1 MQEQLHRLEDELRR
15 VPGVRS
21 ARIVGA
27 DAPSEI
33 HIVATRERSPK
44 QVVRDVQSLASAGFG
59 IAIDHR
65 IVSVVQL
72 EDDEPTISL
81 ESGAGPPPP
90 PQPSFVEAHVGAA
103 INNGH
108 RGRRPLVESVIAAN
122 KHDGPWVRVT
132 LSWPNGDTTEGAV
145 VAGATREIRARAA
158 AFAAARALEEP
169 LHAAGASIDI
179 EQVIIHRLG
188 SSDAVLV
195 RASFTERYGTTPV
208 VGSALIYDDAATAAV
223 HALLHAVNR
232 KLS

>member
-1 MQEQLHRLEDELRR
+1 MQEQLNRLEDELRR

-21 ARIVGA
+21 ARVVGGE
-27 DAPSEI
+27 APSEI

-72 EDDEPTISL
+72 EDDEPTINL
-81 ESGAGPPPP
+81 DEPDAPPPP
-90 PQPSFVEAHVGAA
+90 PVPTFEEPRTSAA
-103 INNGH
+103 ANNGH
-108 RGRRPLVESVIAAN
+108 HSHRPLIDSVIVAN

-132 LSWPNGDTTEGAV
+132 LSWPSGETSEGAV
-145 VAGATREIRARAA
+145 VAGPTREIRARAA
-158 AFAAARALEEP
+158 AFAAARALEGP
-169 LHAAGASIDI
+169 LQRAASSVDI

-188 SSDAVLV
+188 SNDAVLV
-195 RASFTERYGTTPV
+195 RASFTDRYGTTPL

-232 KLS
+232 KLA

>member
-21 ARIVGA
+21 ARVVGGES
-27 DAPSEI
+27 PSEI

-72 EDDEPTISL
+72 EDDQTISL
-81 ESGAGPPPP
+81 DEANVPPPP
-90 PQPSFVEAHVGAA
+90 PGPSYTEPQPQAPPAGGFA
-103 INNGH
+103 
-108 RGRRPLVESVIAAN
+108 GRRPLVESVIAAN
-122 KHDGPWVRVT
+122 RHDDPWVRVT
-132 LSWPNGDTTEGAV
+132 LSWPNGETTEGAV

-158 AFAAARALEEP
+158 AFAAARAVEGALRAE
-169 LHAAGASIDI
+169 GASIDI

-188 SSDAVLV
+188 SADAVLV
-195 RASFTERYGTTPV
+195 RAAFSDRHGVTPV

>member
-21 ARIVGA
+21 ARVVGG

-72 EDDEPTISL
+72 EDEVSSISLDEPS
-81 ESGAGPPPP
+81 APPPP
-90 PQPSFVEAHVGAA
+90 PEPTLHDIPTAA
-103 INNGH
+103 PATDT
-108 RGRRPLVESVIAAN
+108 GRSSRPLVESVIVAN

-132 LSWPNGDTTEGAV
+132 LSWPSGEITEGAV

-158 AFAAARALEEP
+158 AFAACRALEEP
-169 LHAAGASIDI
+169 LRAGGASIDI

-188 SSDAVLV
+188 SSDAILV
-195 RASFTERYGTTPV
+195 RASFTERHGITPV

>member
-21 ARIVGA
+21 ARVVGG

-72 EDDEPTISL
+72 EDDDQTISL
-81 ESGAGPPPP
+81 DDAGVPPPP
-90 PQPSFVEAHVGAA
+90 PQQTFAEPRPEEPATSGL
-103 INNGH
+103 G
-108 RGRRPLVESVIAAN
+108 GRRPLVESVIAAN
-122 KHDGPWVRVT
+122 RHDDPWVRVT
-132 LSWPNGDTTEGAV
+132 LSWPNGETTEGAV

-158 AFAAARALEEP
+158 AFAAARALEGP
-169 LHAAGASIDI
+169 LKAGGASIDI

-188 SSDAVLV
+188 SADAVLV
-195 RASFTERYGTTPV
+195 RAAFSDRHGVTPV